1 MKVALCHQGS
11 TIDTAALVCVKEV
24 ACDSVDIVYVNGA
37 MMKTTLA
44 LAVFGMVLVTA
55 MTTTAFAASKT
66 NRIEVRYVPPKNPA
80 HQEIYTDLKQHGALE
95 KLQKFLSPVRL
106 PETLRISVEE
116 CDGEPDAFYED
127 AEITI
132 CYEYIYELK
141 KNMPQEKTPSGIAPI
156 DTVIG
161 PLFEVSLHEFGHA
174 LFDMLELPVFGREE
188 DAADQ
193 LAAYILLQF
202 GESEARRLIAGTAY
216 AYHIDEMKADPCRST
231 EDYANEHGTPAQRF
245 FNVLCIAY
253 GADTKQF
260 ADIVSEGYL
269 PETRAEYC
277 EEEYEQVQDA
287 FDELVLPHIDLVLA
301 EEIQGISW
309 LREPEQ

>member
-1 MKVALCHQGS
+1 M
-11 TIDTAALVCVKEV
+11 
-24 ACDSVDIVYVNGA
+24 ACGSVDIVYVNGA
-37 MMKTTLA
+37 MMKTSLVLA
-44 LAVFGMVLVTA
+44 LFGMVLVTA

-66 NRIEVRYVPPKNPA
+66 NRISVRYVPPKNPA
-80 HQEIYTDLKQHGALE
+80 HQEIYTDLKQRGTLE
-95 KLQKFLSPVRL
+95 KLQKFFSPVRL
-106 PETLRISVEE
+106 PETLRISLAE

-132 CYEYIYELK
+132 CYEFIYELI
-141 KNMPQEKTPSGIAPI
+141 KNMPQEKRPSGIAPI
-156 DTVIG
+156 DTIIG
-161 PLFEVSLHEFGHA
+161 PFIEVSLHEFGHA

-202 GESEARRLIAGTAY
+202 GDSEARRLIAGTAY
-216 AYHIDEMKADPCRST
+216 AYHIDEMKTDPCRSM
-231 EDYANEHGTPAQRF
+231 EDYASEHGTPAQRF
-245 FNVLCIAY
+245 FNILCIAY
-253 GADTKQF
+253 GADTKLF

-287 FDELVLPHIDLVLA
+287 FDELILPHIDLDLA
-301 EEIQGISW
+301 DEIQGISW

>member
-1 MKVALCHQGS
+1 
-11 TIDTAALVCVKEV
+11 
-24 ACDSVDIVYVNGA
+24 
-37 MMKTTLA
+37 MMKTA
-44 LAVFGMVLVTA
+44 LAFTVAGMVLVTA
-55 MTTTAFAASKT
+55 MTTPVLAASRT
-66 NRIEVRYVPPKNPA
+66 NRVSVRYVPPENPM
-80 HQEIYTDLKQHGALE
+80 HQEIYADLKQRGALE

-106 PETLRISVEE
+106 PETLRISLAE
-116 CDGEPDAFYED
+116 CDGEADAFYED

-132 CYEYIYELK
+132 CYEFIDELI
-141 KNMPQEKTPSGIAPI
+141 KNMPQEKRPSGVAPI

-161 PLFEVSLHEFGHA
+161 PVFEVSLHEFGHA

-193 LAAYILLQF
+193 VAAYILLQF

-216 AYHIDEMKADPCRST
+216 AYHMDETKTDPCRSM

-245 FNVLCIAY
+245 YNVLCIAY
-253 GADTKQF
+253 GADTKMF

-269 PETRAEYC
+269 PKARAEFC

-287 FDELVLPHIDLVLA
+287 FDELVLPHIDMALA
-301 EEIQGISW
+301 EKLLDTKW

>member
-1 MKVALCHQGS
+1 MKRVLCHQGS
-11 TIDTAALVCVKEV
+11 TADTAALVCVKEV
-24 ACDSVDIVYVNGA
+24 ACGSVNIVYVNGA
-37 MMKTTLA
+37 MMKTSLA
-44 LAVFGMVLVTA
+44 LAVIGIILVTA

-66 NRIEVRYVPPKNPA
+66 NRISVRYVTPKNPA
-80 HQEIYTDLKQHGALE
+80 HQEIYTEYKQLRSLE
-95 KLQKFLSPVRL
+95 KLQKFLSPIRL
-106 PETLRISVEE
+106 PETLRISLAE

-132 CYEYIYELK
+132 CYEYIYELL
-141 KNMPQEKTPSGIAPI
+141 KNMPQEKTPSGTAPI

-161 PLFEVSLHEFGHA
+161 PLFEISLHEVGHA
-174 LFDMLELPVFGREE
+174 LFDLLELPVFGREE

-216 AYHIDEMKADPCRST
+216 AYHIDEGKADPCRSM

-245 FNVLCIAY
+245 YNILCIAY
-253 GADTKQF
+253 GADTKLF

-287 FDELVLPHIDLVLA
+287 FDELVLPHIDLDLA
-301 EEIQGISW
+301 DEIQGISW

>member
-1 MKVALCHQGS
+1 
-11 TIDTAALVCVKEV
+11 
-24 ACDSVDIVYVNGA
+24 
-37 MMKTTLA
+37 MKTNLV
-44 LAVFGMVLVTA
+44 LAVFGTVLVTA

-66 NRIEVRYVPPKNPA
+66 NRIDVRYVPPKIPE
-80 HQEIYTDLKQHGALE
+80 HQEIYANLKQHRALE

-106 PETLRISVEE
+106 PETLRISLEE
-116 CDGEPDAFYED
+116 CDGEADAFYED

-132 CYEYIYELK
+132 CYEFIYELI
-141 KNMPQEKTPSGIAPI
+141 KNMPQEKRPSGIAPI
-156 DTVIG
+156 DTVFG

-216 AYHIDEMKADPCRST
+216 AYHFDGTKADSCRSM
-231 EDYANEHGTPAQRF
+231 EDYASEHGTPAQRF
-245 FNVLCIAY
+245 YNVLCMAY
-253 GADTKQF
+253 GADTKLF
-260 ADIVSEGYL
+260 ADIVSGGYL
-269 PETRAEYC
+269 PATRAEYC

-287 FDELVLPHIDLVLA
+287 FDELVLPHIDLDLA
-301 EEIQGISW
+301 DEIQGISW
-309 LREPEQ
+309 LRESW

>member
-1 MKVALCHQGS
+1 
-11 TIDTAALVCVKEV
+11 
-24 ACDSVDIVYVNGA
+24 
-37 MMKTTLA
+37 MMKKIVVLLA
-44 LAVFGMVLVTA
+44 LLLIFPA
-55 MTTTAFAASKT
+55 AFAASKA
-66 NRIEVRYVPPKNPA
+66 NRISIRYVPPKNPA
-80 HQEIYTDLKQHGALE
+80 HQDIYTELKQRGALE
-95 KLQKFLSPVRL
+95 KLQKLLSPVRL
-106 PETLRISVEE
+106 PQTLRISLAG
-116 CDGEPDAFYED
+116 CDGEADAFYED

-132 CYEYIYELK
+132 CYEYIDELM
-141 KNMPQEKTPSGIAPI
+141 KNMPQEKTTSGIAPM

-161 PLFEVSLHEFGHA
+161 PLFEISLHEFGHA

-216 AYHIDEMKADPCRST
+216 AYHIDEGKADPCRSMD
-231 EDYANEHGTPAQRF
+231 DYANEHGTPAQRF
-245 FNVLCIAY
+245 YNVLCIAY
-253 GADTKQF
+253 GADAKQF

-287 FDELVLPHIDLVLA
+287 FDELVLPHIDLDLA
-301 EEIQGISW
+301 DEIQGISW